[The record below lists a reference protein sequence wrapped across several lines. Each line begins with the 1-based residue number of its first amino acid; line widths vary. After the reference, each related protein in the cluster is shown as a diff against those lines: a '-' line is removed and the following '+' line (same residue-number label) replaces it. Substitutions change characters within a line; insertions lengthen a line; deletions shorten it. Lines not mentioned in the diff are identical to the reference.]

1 MKRFLVFAGD
11 AYYPE
16 GGMNDFQEDFDTL
29 EEARS
34 FESKIIEKFK
44 SMWKDSWKNFKWTEI
59 WDSET
64 RTHV

>member
-1 MKRFLVFAGD
+1 MKRFLVFAGY

-16 GGMNDFQEDFDTL
+16 GGMHDFQEDFDTL
-29 EEARS
+29 EEAKS

-44 SMWKDSWKNFKWTEI
+44 SIWKDNWKSFNWTEI

>member
-16 GGMNDFQEDFDTL
+16 GGMNDFHDDFDTL

-34 FESKIIEKFK
+34 FEAKIKEEFK
-44 SMWKDSWKNFKWTEI
+44 SIWKDSWKNFKWTEI